1 MANRSTPGP
10 PSLATL
16 FLSFLS
22 IGSTSFGG
30 GLLGWI
36 RRELVER
43 RGWIDDQ
50 QFLVCYGISQMVPG
64 ATNVNLSVIIGTRLR
79 GIPGALAAVAG
90 LLLMPLAILLAAGTL
105 YFATHG
111 GSGGRLLNAALAGA
125 GAAAI
130 GFNLATGLRLAW
142 AQHPPR
148 RAGAGRRRHHHRYR
162 HPPHP
167 ADRGAAGDAAGE
179 PRDHHGGANAMMATL
194 LQIAAMFSVLSLL
207 AFGGG
212 AAVLPD
218 MQRQAVE
225 VHHWVTSREFLD
237 MFALSR
243 AIPPGSMIV
252 VLVGQKAG
260 GILGGLVALLAMFGP
275 SSLLAYAVARLWHR
289 TGGAAWR
296 ETLEQALAPVS
307 IGVTIASGIALA
319 RSTEHDWATYGVT
332 AATTL
337 LLALTRLHP
346 LVVMGGGAM
355 LLMVVGG

>member
-1 MANRSTPGP
+1 M
-10 PSLATL
+10 
-16 FLSFLS
+16 
-22 IGSTSFGG
+22 
-30 GLLGWI
+30 
-36 RRELVER
+36 
-43 RGWIDDQ
+43 
-50 QFLVCYGISQMVPG
+50 
-64 ATNVNLSVIIGTRLR
+64 
-79 GIPGALAAVAG
+79 
-90 LLLMPLAILLAAGTL
+90 MP
-105 YFATHG
+105 
-111 GSGGRLLNAALAGA
+111 
-125 GAAAI
+125 
-130 GFNLATGLRLAW
+130 
-142 AQHPPR
+142 
-148 RAGAGRRRHHHRYR
+148 
-162 HPPHP
+162 
-167 ADRGAAGDAAGE
+167 
-179 PRDHHGGANAMMATL
+179 TL

-252 VLVGQKAG
+252 VLIGQRAA

-275 SSLLAYAVARLWHR
+275 SSLLAFAVGRLWHR
-289 TGGAAWR
+289 AGGAAWR

-319 RSTEHDWATYGVT
+319 RSSEHDWATYAVT

-346 LVVMGGGAM
+346 LIVMGAGAVFLIVAGG
-355 LLMVVGG
+355 